1 MFVTKHMIRNFI
13 EKNKKQNKT
22 KASFANKLYIYIY
35 IYCMYD
41 KLNYEIWVF
50 IIKKNLECG

>member
-1 MFVTKHMIRNFI
+1 MFVTKHMIRNYR
-13 EKNKKQNKT
+13 EKQKANKT
-22 KASFANKLYIYIY
+22 KASFANKLYIY

-50 IIKKNLECG
+50 IIKI

>member
-1 MFVTKHMIRNFI
+1 VFVTKHMIRNFI
-13 EKNKKQNKT
+13 EKNKKQT
-22 KASFANKLYIYIY
+22 KQKLLLQTSCVYIY

-50 IIKKNLECG
+50 IIKI